1 MWYCAILSSN
11 ILKAFSE
18 NIVINFW
25 ANIKF
30 FFNKSNLLRNFATN
44 FNFSMKYFTFI
55 ITLFTLTMENLQ
67 AQNNADNQT
76 IYQFTVE
83 DINGK
88 PFALADLKGKKVM
101 IVNTASKC
109 GLTPQYKE
117 LEALYQQYKDRDFII
132 IGFPAN
138 NFLGQ
143 EPGSNEQIASFCS
156 INYEVTFPMMSKI
169 SVKGKNMHPLYQ
181 FLTQKSKN
189 GVEDSKVK
197 WNFQKYLIGR
207 DGKLEKVID
216 PKTLPSSD
224 EVKQWIEK

>member
-1 MWYCAILSSN
+1 M
-11 ILKAFSE
+11 
-18 NIVINFW
+18 
-25 ANIKF
+25 
-30 FFNKSNLLRNFATN
+30 RNFATN
-44 FNFSMKYFTFI
+44 FNFSMKYFIFI

-88 PFALADLKGKKVM
+88 PFALSYLKGKKVM

-117 LEALYQQYKDRDFII
+117 LEALYQQYKDKDFII

-156 INYEVTFPMMSKI
+156 INYGVTFPMMSKI

-189 GVEDSKVK
+189 GVEDSKVQ

-207 DGKLEKVID
+207 DGKLEKVIA

-224 EVKQWIEK
+224 EVTQWIEK